1 MNDCQSIQHETS
13 EFLHLQICGKC
24 SVHCQCRLTKVDLT
38 DKAKSLL
45 KPIWDFIYF
54 RDSKLCFSSE
64 EIKEVHQ
71 ILIDL
76 QNQVSVKEINL
87 VKYIALIVD
96 GCTNKAQFEILKDAY
111 SLTKSFR
118 YK

>member
-1 MNDCQSIQHETS
+1 MTIQYETS

-38 DKAKSLL
+38 DKAKALL
-45 KPIWDFIYF
+45 KPICDFIYF

-64 EIKEVHQ
+64 EIKEVHK

-76 QNQVSVKEINL
+76 QNQISVTEINL
-87 VKYIALIVD
+87 VKYITLIVD
-96 GCTNKAQFEILKDAY
+96 GCTNKAQFKTVEAAY
-111 SLTKSFR
+111 HRALLANS
-118 YK
+118 